1 MPVSQPHP
9 LFIVGV
15 YLGISWLGVV
25 IAKVINY
32 ERPRLSQNISC
43 TVNWLIL
50 LLMLLGLPWLLFFK
64 LIRQEHWVNQVLL
77 YFQLRRLPVYPLESV
92 QELFKTWGEQH
103 HALAD
108 REASVRDGFQREVN
122 EEVRWVRTRQVL
134 TDYAHPKPW
143 QVIDE
148 RTGVEYLGTQP
159 KPWGGYAFSGQVCLV
174 RTGPS
179 DFGVYSEAYVMY

>member
-1 MPVSQPHP
+1 MPVSQPPP

-15 YLGISWLGVV
+15 YLAFAWLGVV

-43 TVNWLIL
+43 TANWLIL

-64 LIRQEHWVNQVLL
+64 LIRQENWVNQLLL
-77 YFQLRRLPVYPLESV
+77 YLQLRRLPVYPLASV

-108 REASVRDGFQREVN
+108 QEASVRDGFQREVS
-122 EEVRWVRTRQVL
+122 EDVRWLRTRQVL
-134 TDYAHPKPW
+134 ADYAYAKPW
-143 QVIDE
+143 RITDE
-148 RTGVEYLGTQP
+148 RTGVEYLGTSPQA
-159 KPWGGYAFSGQVCLV
+159 WGGYAFSGKVCLV

-179 DFGVYSEAYVMY
+179 DFGIYSESYALY